1 MNIPGGV
8 MTRRIAIAFL
18 ALGTTFCAQA
28 LEGHQNAS
36 ETVFESLARSLGD
49 FIEVQARE
57 GAFSGTVLLSKNGRV
72 IHGSAHG
79 LASKRFNAPNTLQTK
94 LNLGSM
100 NKMFTSVA
108 IMQLVERGDVRLDD
122 KLSNF
127 TDESWLAPEVSD
139 KIEIQH
145 LLTHSSG
152 LGSYFNDTF
161 WDSSKLAFK
170 ALEDYKPL
178 IVNETSRFE
187 PGTAYRYSNTGMFL
201 LGVVIEKA
209 SGQDYFSYIHDH
221 IYGPA
226 GMTDS
231 ACYEMD
237 QPVPNLAIG
246 YAAKAE
252 NETGW
257 ENNLYLHVVKGGPA
271 GGCFST
277 VEDLNRFASAL
288 TSHKLLNA
296 GNTNALF
303 TPRPEFHDESY
314 GYGFRVIGEPGNRIV
329 GHGGGFLGISANLD
343 IFLDTGYV
351 AVVLSNYGGAARPIR
366 DKIRALITEVD
377 F

>member
-1 MNIPGGV
+1 
-8 MTRRIAIAFL
+8 MTKLIAITLISL
-18 ALGTTFCAQA
+18 ATTFCAQA
-28 LEGHQNAS
+28 LEGRENTS
-36 ETVFESLARSLGD
+36 STSLESLARSLSD
-49 FIEVQARE
+49 FVEIQARK
-57 GAFSGTVLLSKNGRV
+57 GAFSGTVLLSKSGRI
-72 IHGSAHG
+72 IHRSAHG
-79 LASKRFNAPNTLQTK
+79 LASKRFNIPNTLQTK

-108 IMQLVERGDVRLDD
+108 IMQLVEKGVVRLDD

-161 WDSSKLAFK
+161 WNSSKLAFK

-209 SGQDYFSYIHDH
+209 SGQDYFSYIRDH
-221 IYGPA
+221 IYVPA

-231 ACYEMD
+231 DCYEMD

-246 YAAKAE
+246 YSATEE

-277 VEDLNRFASAL
+277 VEDLNRFALAL
-288 TSHKLLNA
+288 TSHKLVNA
-296 GNTNALF
+296 SNTKALF
-303 TPRPEFHDESY
+303 TPRQEFHDEP
-314 GYGFRVIGEPGNRIV
+314 YGFGFRIIGEPGNRIV

-366 DKIRALITEVD
+366 DKIRALITDVD

>member
-1 MNIPGGV
+1 
-8 MTRRIAIAFL
+8 MTKRIAVACVAL
-18 ALGTTFCAQA
+18 AITFCAQA
-28 LEGHQNAS
+28 GEGGQNAPES
-36 ETVFESLARSLGD
+36 ELESLAKPLGD
-49 FIEVQARE
+49 FVEAQARE
-57 GAFSGTVLLSKNGRV
+57 GAFSGTVLLSKDGRV
-72 IHGSAHG
+72 IHSSAHG
-79 LASKRFNAPNTLQTK
+79 LASKRFDVPNTLQTK

-108 IMQLVERGDVRLDD
+108 IMQLVEKGAVRLDD

-127 TDESWLAPEVSD
+127 ADESWLARDVSA

-161 WDSSKLAFK
+161 WNSSKLAFK

-201 LGVVIEKA
+201 LGVVIEKV
-209 SGQDYFSYIHDH
+209 SGQDYFSYIRDH
-221 IYGPA
+221 IYLPA

-231 ACYEMD
+231 DCYEMD

-246 YAAKAE
+246 YSAKDE

-296 GNTNALF
+296 SNTKALF
-303 TPRPEFHDESY
+303 TPNPEFHDEPY
-314 GYGFRVIGEPGNRIV
+314 GFGFRVIGEPGNRIV

-343 IFLDTGYV
+343 IFLDAGYV
-351 AVVLSNYGGAARPIR
+351 GVVLSNYGGAARPIR
-366 DKIRALITEVD
+366 DKIRALITDVD